1 MYGPH
6 EIRRGAGIQV
16 NTEAVVVN
24 CQYSM
29 AVFSA
34 GERKRRPRG
43 DRKSQEMTMHLRQ
56 VCLTLFFVGLIPTQG
71 ALTHSNFYC
80 LPPLAEAV
88 DKRALLFLFFFK
100 SSLPFF
106 CILSLRVETKTNRQF
121 CNDPGTMCSTA
132 MVTSEGSMI

>member
-1 MYGPH
+1 MPTPGYWLECSRALSMSVQSKDDVLGSAEGLH
-6 EIRRGAGIQV
+6 QLTSNLDNNIKRRGGSV
-16 NTEAVVVN
+16 D
-24 CQYSM
+24 
-29 AVFSA
+29 FSN
-34 GERKRRPRG
+34 R
-43 DRKSQEMTMHLRQ
+43 
-56 VCLTLFFVGLIPTQG
+56 LTQATV
-71 ALTHSNFYC
+71 FYC

-88 DKRALLFLFFFK
+88 DKRALLFFFFFK

>member
-56 VCLTLFFVGLIPTQG
+56 VCLITLFFVGPIPTQG
-71 ALTHSNFYC
+71 ALTPSNCRINENKGVFTI
-80 LPPLAEAV
+80 
-88 DKRALLFLFFFK
+88 K
-100 SSLPFF
+100 
-106 CILSLRVETKTNRQF
+106 LRPVVL
-121 CNDPGTMCSTA
+121 G
-132 MVTSEGSMI
+132 GY